1 MRINRIILII
11 LLLAFNILEAQ
22 NPIKQASIQAL
33 KVAFITKDLYL
44 TSEEAQ
50 KFWPVYNNYIEDLK
64 KAKKDSRDDVILLE
78 EKSLTVKKKYSVEF
92 KKILQSDDRANK
104 VFLADRDFAMFIK
117 KELQDRQRMRSQ
129 RQGFGDIEKN
139 NKPASHQTDY

>member
-1 MRINRIILII
+1 MRIRRTIFLISV
-11 LLLAFNILEAQ
+11 LAFSILKAQ

-44 TSEEAQ
+44 TTEEAQ

-64 KAKKDSRDDVILLE
+64 KVKKDSKDDVILLE
-78 EKSLTVKKKYSVEF
+78 EKSLLVKKKYNTEF
-92 KKILQSDDRANK
+92 KKILLTDDRANK
-104 VFLADRDFAMFIK
+104 VFLADRDFALFIK
-117 KELQDRQRMRSQ
+117 KELQDRQKLRSQ

-139 NKPASHQTDY
+139 NKPASRQTDY

>member
-1 MRINRIILII
+1 M
-11 LLLAFNILEAQ
+11 AFNILEAQ

-78 EKSLTVKKKYSVEF
+78 EKSLTVKKKYSNEF

-139 NKPASHQTDY
+139 NKAASHQTDY

>member
-1 MRINRIILII
+1 MRIKRIILIM

-78 EKSLTVKKKYSVEF
+78 EKSLTVKKKYSNEF

-139 NKPASHQTDY
+139 NKAASHQTDY

>member
-1 MRINRIILII
+1 MRINRIIL
-11 LLLAFNILEAQ
+11 LVLVLVFNILKAQ

-44 TSEEAQ
+44 TTEEAQ

-64 KAKKDSRDDVILLE
+64 KVKKDSKDDVILLE
-78 EKSLTVKKKYSVEF
+78 EKSLLVKKKYNAEF
-92 KKILQSDDRANK
+92 KKILLSDDRANK

-117 KELQDRQRMRSQ
+117 KELQDRQKLRSQ

-139 NKPASHQTDY
+139 NKPASRQTDY